1 MSTPSVWTET
11 ATVRSPRSRRTAP
24 FPSLSCAPTCRR
36 RRAATPTPWAYRV
49 GACGPTTGRGCWP
62 TSPWRLNSFQIGRRK
77 SSWKPGRRGWR
88 GFTRLASLCCGP
100 TGRPLFGP
108 QAPGSSS
115 TLRSAARPV
124 PPVPSRHRASGSS
137 SRPGPRLDRSFPPGA
152 HRPHADVRR
161 AVSRPGR
168 QPTRQQRPRRGVG
181 PGNPPAG
188 DP

>member
-11 ATVRSPRSRRTAP
+11 ATVRPPRSRRTAP
-24 FPSLSCAPTCRR
+24 FPSLPCAPTCRR
-36 RRAATPTPWAYRV
+36 RQAATPTPCV
-49 GACGPTTGRGCWP
+49 SGR
-62 TSPWRLNSFQIGRRK
+62 RLRANDRAWVLAHLSMEIEQLPDWGRK

-100 TGRPLFGP
+100 TGRPFFGP
-108 QAPGSSS
+108 QALGSSS

-161 AVSRPGR
+161 AVSRPGH

-181 PGNPPAG
+181 SGNPPAG